1 MANGRYTM
9 MTYTNNLCEE
19 HGKLEEWN
27 IINGSL
33 CTNTVDVHKS

>member
-19 HGKLEEWN
+19 HGKWEIHYDDL
-27 IINGSL
+27 
-33 CTNTVDVHKS
+33 H